1 MTLVNGKLYTCNGTY
16 SDIGN
21 IQVYENNKWKVFST
35 DGISDVA
42 DINHFKVKCIAIDP
56 TSTDEHV
63 FAGSRN
69 GLFEF
74 RNGAFVKYYN
84 CNNSPIEIFDGKSI
98 NYQIISG
105 AIFDQTGNLW
115 FLNSSAPTAS
125 LIKLSKDG
133 TFTKYNHPEYM
144 KHDGDGYTNKSNP
157 QLGSMM
163 FDSRGILWFSNNDWR
178 RPAYYQYNTT
188 DDTVLACESFPNQDG
203 TLVEVGG
210 GVRWLSEEDNTGMW
224 ICTNVGPLLLEK
236 SKYNDS
242 NPVFTQVKVPRN
254 DGTVYADYLLSN
266 IDISSMAI
274 DGGRRKWF
282 GTKGNGVY
290 LISSDNMTQIQHFT
304 TGNSKL
310 LSDNILSIVINPTTG
325 EVFFGTDKGL
335 CSYISDA
342 TEPNEEMTKDNVW
355 AYPNPVTPDYRGPIT
370 ITGLTYDADV
380 KILAANGALIH
391 QGRSNGGTYT
401 WDGCDQ
407 QGRRVASGIYMVA
420 TATNDGK
427 KGTVCKIAVVN

>member
-203 TLVEVGG
+203 TLVEVTKT
-210 GVRWLSEEDNTGMW
+210 VH
-224 ICTNVGPLLLEK
+224 LL
-236 SKYNDS
+236 
-242 NPVFTQVKVPRN
+242 R
-254 DGTVYADYLLSN
+254 
-266 IDISSMAI
+266 
-274 DGGRRKWF
+274 
-282 GTKGNGVY
+282 
-290 LISSDNMTQIQHFT
+290 
-304 TGNSKL
+304 
-310 LSDNILSIVINPTTG
+310 
-325 EVFFGTDKGL
+325 
-335 CSYISDA
+335 
-342 TEPNEEMTKDNVW
+342 
-355 AYPNPVTPDYRGPIT
+355 
-370 ITGLTYDADV
+370 
-380 KILAANGALIH
+380 
-391 QGRSNGGTYT
+391 
-401 WDGCDQ
+401 
-407 QGRRVASGIYMVA
+407 
-420 TATNDGK
+420 
-427 KGTVCKIAVVN
+427 